1 MGIYVEFDLRKGYL
15 SRMGQHEILLSN
27 EDVIMGNIPIQSLHN
42 GAASATALFYGYGR
56 IPIYIQYCIL
66 MGDWWQ
72 LALLQQ
78 PVQQERTC
86 NEGYKYHPGQ
96 LLVSEYIFK
105 PFFITV
111 IYPVEQSVSLS
122 ICRIRPCIAVKQ
134 QIIYRND
141 QHRHKK

>member
-1 MGIYVEFDLRKGYL
+1 
-15 SRMGQHEILLSN
+15 
-27 EDVIMGNIPIQSLHN
+27 
-42 GAASATALFYGYGR
+42 
-56 IPIYIQYCIL
+56 

-134 QIIYRND
+134 QIIYRNN
-141 QHRHKK
+141 QHRHKQRSEKGYRYCHCLVIEKGSGNAAQKYQRNKD